1 MVSVP
6 LSLPPTT
13 PVLSDDNH
21 DILYELFDDVDNDV
35 EYDANLMKLPNLL
48 PFIAREPF
56 LPDLALKV
64 DQYFFNPSG
73 LLV

>member
-35 EYDANLMKLPNLL
+35 EYDANLMKLPNLFPL
-48 PFIAREPF
+48 IARKPF

-64 DQYFFNPSG
+64 DQ
-73 LLV
+73 

>member
-13 PVLSDDNH
+13 LVLSDDNH

-35 EYDANLMKLPNLL
+35 EYDANLMKLPNLFPL
-48 PFIAREPF
+48 IARKPF
-56 LPDLALKV
+56 LPDLTLKV
-64 DQYFFNPSG
+64 DQKFFNPSG